1 MAGVWMS
8 MTVQKTFAPVPQQ
21 GMVAQMP
28 LEGWAAGSILQID
41 TKGGSVTW
49 RHLIPTMTEHKG
61 LLCFPRTL
69 MPFDKIGGNR
79 DGKLRHFCTSS

>member
-8 MTVQKTFAPVPQQ
+8 MTVQKNFALVPTVPQQ

-49 RHLIPTMTEHKG
+49 KHSYPH
-61 LLCFPRTL
+61 C
-69 MPFDKIGGNR
+69 D
-79 DGKLRHFCTSS
+79 